1 MGCIYKIYNTLNN
14 KVYIGKTTRTA
25 EERFS
30 DHIALLEQGAHY
42 SKKMQR
48 DYNINKEAFRV
59 KKIYSVLRDEDLSG
73 YEKHFIRIN
82 KSVELGYNTLHG
94 G

>member
-1 MGCIYKIYNTLNN
+1 MGCIYKIYNTSND
-14 KVYIGKTTRTA
+14 KVYIGKTTGTA
-25 EERFS
+25 EKRFHK
-30 DHIALLEQGAHY
+30 HISLLEQGVHH

-59 KKIYSVLRDEDLSG
+59 KKIYSVLRDEDLLD
-73 YEKHFIRIN
+73 YERYFIRIN

>member
-30 DHIALLEQGAHY
+30 DHIALLEQGVHH